1 MAERA
6 RGASLPR
13 IENPQLW
20 IGGVLLAVFAVLAVA
35 GPWIAPYDPTEQDL
49 FAMLEGPSA
58 AHWLGTDALGRDILS
73 RIVIGTRPT
82 LAVAL
87 ASVLF
92 AGVIGVALGAIAGH
106 AGGRVDRV
114 ITTFLDLLLTV
125 PGLVLAIAIAAALG
139 AGEMGLVMAI
149 TASFVPSIG
158 RLVRGRVMELREE
171 DFVAACITIGMRP
184 SRILL
189 RHILPNAA
197 SVVVIELSL
206 LAGQAVL
213 VGSALG
219 FLGLGVP
226 PPAPEWGA
234 MLGASREY
242 IEVAPHLVIA
252 PGVAISLLVFAVNIF
267 GDGLRD
273 RLDPNMQ
280 R

>member
-1 MAERA
+1 MPTAD
-6 RGASLPR
+6 PR
-13 IENPQLW
+13 W
-20 IGGVLLAVFAVLAVA
+20 
-35 GPWIAPYDPTEQDL
+35 T
-49 FAMLEGPSA
+49 
-58 AHWLGTDALGRDILS
+58 
-73 RIVIGTRPT
+73 TRYINCPRP
-82 LAVAL
+82 AC
-87 ASVLF
+87 
-92 AGVIGVALGAIAGH
+92 
-106 AGGRVDRV
+106 
-114 ITTFLDLLLTV
+114 LT
-125 PGLVLAIAIAAALG
+125 I
-139 AGEMGLVMAI
+139 
-149 TASFVPSIG
+149 
-158 RLVRGRVMELREE
+158 
-171 DFVAACITIGMRP
+171 FVAASVTIGMRP

-252 PGVAISLLVFAVNIF
+252 PGIAISLLVFAFNIF

>member
-1 MAERA
+1 MRSAA
-6 RGASLPR
+6 RTLRLPR
-13 IENPQLW
+13 FENPQLW
-20 IGGVLLAVFAVLAVA
+20 IGGVLLAAFAVLAVA

-49 FAMLEGPSA
+49 FAMMEPPSA

-73 RIVIGTRPT
+73 RIIIGTRST
-82 LAVAL
+82 LAVAI
-87 ASVLF
+87 ASVLC
-92 AGVIGVALGAIAGH
+92 AGIIGVALGAIAGH

-139 AGEMGLVMAI
+139 AGETGLVMAI
-149 TASFVPSIG
+149 TASFVPSVG

-171 DFVAACITIGMRP
+171 DFVAASVTIGMRP

-252 PGVAISLLVFAVNIF
+252 PGIAISLLVFAFNVF

>member
-1 MAERA
+1 MRSAA
-6 RGASLPR
+6 RFLRLPH
-13 IENPQLW
+13 IENPQLL
-20 IGGVLLAVFAVLAVA
+20 IGGALLLAFIVLAIA

-49 FAMLEGPSA
+49 FAMLEVPSA
-58 AHWLGTDALGRDILS
+58 AHWLGTDAIGRDILS
-73 RIVIGTRPT
+73 RIIIGTRST
-82 LAVAL
+82 LSVAL
-87 ASVLF
+87 ASVF
-92 AGVIGVALGAIAGH
+92 CAGVIGVALGAIAGQ
-106 AGGRVDRV
+106 AGGHVDRV

-139 AGEMGLVMAI
+139 AGEVGLVIAI

-171 DFVAACITIGMRP
+171 DFVAASVTIGMRP

-252 PGVAISLLVFAVNIF
+252 PGIAISLLVFAFNIF